1 MNLEFTVEQQAFRE
15 QVRTWLT
22 ETLPP
27 EFAAKVRHGRVLN
40 KTEQEQWHALL
51 NSQGWLAPHW
61 PVEYGGTG
69 WDPVQLYI
77 FNEEM
82 AAADAPRVVPF
93 AYKMLA
99 PVLFKFGNDSQRAHW
114 LPRML
119 NGDDWWC
126 QGYSE
131 PGSGSDLASLK
142 TSAVRRGDHYIVN
155 GQKTWTSYAQ
165 NANMIFC
172 LVRTSTDGKPQEG
185 ISFLLIDM
193 ASPGVEVRPIQ
204 LVDGSHEVNEVWFTD
219 VKVPVENLVGEENQ
233 GWTTAKFLLA
243 YERSNIGGAASPKRE
258 LEKLRSIAATQR
270 RGGKPLSQD
279 PLFAARLAKA
289 EIKIQTMEVTAMR
302 VLSAVAGGDMPMSES
317 SILKIIG
324 SELIQEM
331 DDLTRRAAGR
341 YALPFEPGLLDKES
355 NTSLPGPDFAD
366 TAASLYHN
374 HRKVTIY
381 GGSTEVQKNIIAKVS
396 GL

>member
-1 MNLEFTVEQQAFRE
+1 
-15 QVRTWLT
+15 
-22 ETLPP
+22 
-27 EFAAKVRHGRVLN
+27 
-40 KTEQEQWHALL
+40 
-51 NSQGWLAPHW
+51 
-61 PVEYGGTG
+61 
-69 WDPVQLYI
+69 
-77 FNEEM
+77 
-82 AAADAPRVVPF
+82 
-93 AYKMLA
+93 
-99 PVLFKFGNDSQRAHW
+99 
-114 LPRML
+114 
-119 NGDDWWC
+119 
-126 QGYSE
+126 
-131 PGSGSDLASLK
+131 
-142 TSAVRRGDHYIVN
+142 
-155 GQKTWTSYAQ
+155 
-165 NANMIFC
+165 MIFC